1 LDALGLSPDMV
12 LGSSGGAR
20 VGGDLGFG
28 AGGGGE
34 LQGAAR
40 HLLGFMV
47 AARVSGWMA
56 QGGGWVWWC
65 RAEVAQGG
73 GCWIGRSVVL
83 FTSYSTIR
91 EQYHWSCNVL
101 RRSQDQGLSTKMLG
115 LGFTA
120 QR

>member
-1 LDALGLSPDMV
+1 MV

-28 AGGGGE
+28 TGGGGE

-65 RAEVAQGG
+65 RAEVAQ
-73 GCWIGRSVVL
+73 VV
-83 FTSYSTIR
+83 
-91 EQYHWSCNVL
+91 VA
-101 RRSQDQGLSTKMLG
+101 G
-115 LGFTA
+115 LGEV
-120 QR
+120 RYCS